1 MTEALIFFILTVYKR
16 KTNRNDGGDPSA
28 DIGHLDRAAEPLG
41 KVEGAILLVDGLE
54 DSLQGHQVDDIA
66 TLVISDQEPVDVAR
80 VELQAD
86 VEDPG
91 ETEG

>member
-1 MTEALIFFILTVYKR
+1 M
-16 KTNRNDGGDPSA
+16 
-28 DIGHLDRAAEPLG
+28 
-41 KVEGAILLVDGLE
+41 DGLE
-54 DSLQGHQVDDIA
+54 DTLQGHQVDDIA
-66 TLVISDQEPVDVAR
+66 TLAVGDQEPVDVAR